1 MSDTTP
7 EIVDPPAAP
16 QPDVSDPAKLIRL
29 GTMVQTLLAEVQ
41 RSSPDEAGRV
51 RLAQIHNET
60 VEELGEILSEDLHDE
75 LMEFNV
81 CCGQNDAPSD
91 GEIRIAQAQLVGW
104 LQGLLRGMQ
113 ASATAQAA
121 MAQRQLMQ
129 VQAGDPRMQQA
140 MAQQAA
146 QMQAQAQAQ
155 AQGQAP
161 GARPRSPGPQTPD
174 SGYL

>member
-7 EIVDPPAAP
+7 EIIEAP
-16 QPDVSDPAKLIRL
+16 TAPTPDVSDPAKLIRL

-41 RSSPDEAGRV
+41 RAAPDEAGRM

-60 VEELGEILSEDLHDE
+60 VDELGEILSEDLREE
-75 LMEFNV
+75 LEEFNV

-129 VQAGDPRMQQA
+129 VQAGDPRMQAAQQA
-140 MAQQAA
+140 MAA
-146 QMQAQAQAQ
+146 Q
-155 AQGQAP
+155 QGQSPAQQ
-161 GARPRSPGPQTPD
+161 GRPQGPPRKSGPPMTPD